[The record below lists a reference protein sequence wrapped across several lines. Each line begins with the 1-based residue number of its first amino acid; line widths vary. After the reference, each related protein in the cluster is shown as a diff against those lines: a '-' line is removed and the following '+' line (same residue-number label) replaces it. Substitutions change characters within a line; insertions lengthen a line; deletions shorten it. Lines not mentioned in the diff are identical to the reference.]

1 MDILYYQKMERVMV
15 EQTEINGIIS
25 SVIYL
30 NDENGYAVVRME
42 TDSGEMVTAV
52 GCLPYIAPGEMISAE
67 GSWVTHAQ
75 HGRQFKIEQ
84 SNRLLPTSADGIYEY
99 LAGSTVKGIGPATAA
114 LIVDRFKEKSLDILE
129 MHPEKLAEIKGI
141 SLTKAKD
148 LSASFKKQ
156 AGVRRLTEFLCAY
169 GIKPLVALK
178 LYRAYGSAAL
188 ETVHEN
194 PYIISASHI
203 GASFAE
209 ADNLALELGIEGDSI
224 NRISAAVLFE
234 LQHNS
239 GNGHC
244 FIPRDKL
251 IAATSQL
258 ISVPADLVSDAID
271 SLSENGG
278 LVCDKVANLNVC
290 YLTELYEAETYTA
303 ERLKSMVG
311 LKTKSSA
318 NIERLITKL
327 ESLYDISYAP
337 LQKQSIEL
345 ALNNR
350 ILVITGGPG
359 TGKTTILKG
368 ILSLYD
374 ELELETLLAA
384 PTGRAAKR
392 MSELT
397 GREAS
402 TIHRLLGAKMA
413 EDGETVV
420 FSKHEGDPLNCDA
433 LVLDECS
440 MVDITLMSSLLK
452 ALKPGCRLVLVGDAD
467 QLPSVGPGNVF
478 SDIIRSQTVP
488 TVRLTEIFRQKG
500 DSRIVRN
507 AHMIN
512 RGEHPDF
519 EANTGDFFRL
529 RRLKG
534 GTAVETIVELCARRL
549 PENMKIPSASIQVL
563 SPTRKGETG
572 TVNLNKRLQAALNP
586 PSESKKEKLFGEA
599 VFRVG
604 DRVIQTKN
612 NYDTIWKTKGGV
624 SGAGVYNGD
633 IGTIAQIDPITETLT
648 VDFEDKLATY
658 SFEMLNELEH
668 AWALTVHKSQ
678 GSEYR
683 AVVLA
688 LSGDVLMLLTRGVL
702 YTAVTRAKELLIM
715 VGDDNIA
722 HRMIDNNK
730 QSRRYS
736 ALRLRLIA
744 DD

>member
-1 MDILYYQKMERVMV
+1 MV

-271 SLSENGG
+271 SLSGNGG

-420 FSKHEGDPLNCDA
+420 FSKHEGDPLNCNA

-612 NYDTIWKTKGGV
+612 NYDTIWNTKDGV

-633 IGTIAQIDPITETLT
+633 IGTIAQIDLITETLT

-688 LSGDVLMLLTRGVL
+688 LSGDVQILLTRGVL

>member
-1 MDILYYQKMERVMV
+1 MV

-203 GASFAE
+203 GASFSE

-534 GTAVETIVELCARRL
+534 GTAVETIVELCTRRL

-612 NYDTIWKTKGGV
+612 NYDTIWKTKDGV

-688 LSGDVLMLLTRGVL
+688 LSGDVQMLLTRGVL

>member
-1 MDILYYQKMERVMV
+1 MV

-67 GSWVTHAQ
+67 GSWMTHAQ

-203 GASFAE
+203 GASFAD

-534 GTAVETIVELCARRL
+534 GTAVETIVELCTRRL

-678 GSEYR
+678 GNEYR

-688 LSGDVLMLLTRGVL
+688 LSGDVQMLLTRGVL

>member
-1 MDILYYQKMERVMV
+1 MV

-67 GSWVTHAQ
+67 GSWMTHAQ

-188 ETVHEN
+188 KTVHEN

-529 RRLKG
+529 RRLNG

-688 LSGDVLMLLTRGVL
+688 LSGDVQMLLTRGVL

>member
-1 MDILYYQKMERVMV
+1 MV

-203 GASFAE
+203 GASFSE

-488 TVRLTEIFRQKG
+488 TVLLTEIFRQKG

-529 RRLKG
+529 RRLNG

-688 LSGDVLMLLTRGVL
+688 LSGDVQMLLTRGVL

>member
-1 MDILYYQKMERVMV
+1 MV

-549 PENMKIPSASIQVL
+549 PENMKIPSANIQVL

-688 LSGDVLMLLTRGVL
+688 LSGDVQMLLTRGVL

>member
-1 MDILYYQKMERVMV
+1 MERVMV

-251 IAATSQL
+251 ISATSQL

-688 LSGDVLMLLTRGVL
+688 LSGDVQMLLTRGVL

>member
-1 MDILYYQKMERVMV
+1 MV

-99 LAGSTVKGIGPATAA
+99 LVGSTVKGIGPATAA

-271 SLSENGG
+271 SLSGNGG

-420 FSKHEGDPLNCDA
+420 FSKHEGDPLNCNA

-612 NYDTIWKTKGGV
+612 NYDTIWNTKDGV

-633 IGTIAQIDPITETLT
+633 IGTIAQIDLITETLT

-688 LSGDVLMLLTRGVL
+688 LSGDVQMLLTRGVL

>member
-1 MDILYYQKMERVMV
+1 MV

-337 LQKQSIEL
+337 LQKKSIEL
-345 ALNNR
+345 ALNNH

-688 LSGDVLMLLTRGVL
+688 LSGDVQMLLTRGVL

>member
-1 MDILYYQKMERVMV
+1 MV

-188 ETVHEN
+188 ETVQEN

-278 LVCDKVANLNVC
+278 LVCDTVANLDVC
-290 YLTELYEAETYTA
+290 YLAELYEAETYTA
-303 ERLKSMVG
+303 ERLKSMAG

-327 ESLYDISYAP
+327 ENLYDISYAP

-413 EDGETVV
+413 EDGQSVI

-478 SDIIRSQTVP
+478 SDIIRSRTVP

-572 TVNLNKRLQAALNP
+572 TANLNKRLQAALNP
-586 PSESKKEKLFGEA
+586 PSESKKEKLFGEV

-604 DRVIQTKN
+604 DRVIQIKN

-688 LSGDVLMLLTRGVL
+688 LSGDVQMLLTRGVL

>member
-1 MDILYYQKMERVMV
+1 MV

-178 LYRAYGSAAL
+178 LYRSYGSAAL

-512 RGEHPDF
+512 SGEHPDF

-633 IGTIAQIDPITETLT
+633 IGTIAQIDSITETLT

-688 LSGDVLMLLTRGVL
+688 LSGDVQMLLTRGVL

>member
-1 MDILYYQKMERVMV
+1 MV

-303 ERLKSMVG
+303 ERLKSMVS

-440 MVDITLMSSLLK
+440 MVDITLISSLLK

-633 IGTIAQIDPITETLT
+633 IGTIAQIDSITETLT

-688 LSGDVLMLLTRGVL
+688 LSGDVQMLLTRGVL

>member
-1 MDILYYQKMERVMV
+1 MV

-30 NDENGYAVVRME
+30 NDENGYAVVRMG

-114 LIVDRFKEKSLDILE
+114 LIVDRFKEKSLDVLE

-688 LSGDVLMLLTRGVL
+688 LSGDVQMLLTRGVL